1 MKSEQNFRSELIDRV
16 VGTLEGNR
24 AVRRRLPGDG
34 LIHIDRPQPFLCVYR
49 RPVGREDAGT
59 ERLISTQASFVIVPG
74 TKGQNDDLRQL
85 IGALCQTLARKFGK
99 VLLLEI
105 WAGGNSADREAGQE
119 AIAPPHFRVLASAHG
134 APLETLE
141 ELERALVSAK
151 WLDHEVPAITVG
163 YPRRRGPPGLP
174 ALLPAAAARRIGCVH
189 IGLEI
194 APVYRDPADGAV
206 RPQVLQ
212 RYRQALGQALKRVF
226 YVFSHHEAQF
236 RPAHYHELG
245 RRAMTKAVFESDRR
259 LAAIGDAFDM
269 LLHVTPVN
277 SVTAWHA
284 FRKGRHRKLPE
295 FHYRPLAVDP
305 AELKRELYRIPLE
318 AIEDPALHHLFFTKR
333 DELDRQLTL
342 LGDRGTDRFIH
353 GSQQIFGQPDD
364 ELLRAARDLLT
375 ELPAHA
381 HDDKVS
387 DFINADQFAARA
399 ESELAYYRQQDP
411 NLRAKVEVRNDVPGI
426 MVSKGRLLIGGEV
439 HMPKARVDAT
449 LHHEIGTHILTHH
462 NGFAQ
467 PFQQLHT
474 GMAGYEELQEGIAVL
489 SEYLVGGLSRPRLRT
504 IAGRVVAVDCVVRGS
519 DFLETFRHLRQDFD
533 FARQTAFSIAMRVHR
548 GGGFTKD
555 AIYLRGLRRLLS
567 HFAGGGTI
575 EPLLVGKVGL
585 DHLEIVEELAWR
597 KIIGPAA
604 LQPRYLQDDAAL
616 ARLRRL
622 AKPTALI
629 DLCQERRA

>member
-1 MKSEQNFRSELIDRV
+1 MKSEQEFPSELIARV
-16 VGTLEGNR
+16 VGTLEGGR
-24 AVRRRLPGDG
+24 GVRRRLPAGG

-49 RPVGREDAGT
+49 QPAGDADTGT
-59 ERLISTQASFVIVPG
+59 ARLISTQASFIIAPAAA
-74 TKGQNDDLRQL
+74 GQDDDLRQL
-85 IGALCQTLARKFGK
+85 IEALCQVLAGKFGK
-99 VLLLEI
+99 ILLLEI
-105 WAGGNSADREAGQE
+105 WAGDNASEEQAGQA
-119 AIAPPHFRVLASAHG
+119 AIALPHFRVLASSRG
-134 APLETLE
+134 TPSETLE
-141 ELERALVSAK
+141 ELERALISAK
-151 WLDHEVPAITVG
+151 WLDHGAPAITVD

-174 ALLPAAAARRIGCVH
+174 SLLPAAAARRIGCVH
-189 IGLEI
+189 MGLEI
-194 APVYRDPADGAV
+194 APVYRDPTDGTV
-206 RPQVLQ
+206 RPQVLH
-212 RYRQALGQALKRVF
+212 RYRRALGQALKRVF
-226 YVFSHHEAQF
+226 FVFSHHEAQF

-277 SVTAWHA
+277 SVAAWHA
-284 FRKGRHRKLPE
+284 FRKDRHRQTPE

-342 LGDRGTDRFIH
+342 LGDRGTDRFMH
-353 GSQQIFGQPDD
+353 GSQQIFGRPDD
-364 ELLRAARDLLT
+364 DLLQT
-375 ELPAHA
+375 ARGLLSGLPAHA

-387 DFINADQFAARA
+387 DFIDAGQFAARA
-399 ESELAYYRQQDP
+399 ECELAYYRRRDP
-411 NLRAKVEVRNDVPGI
+411 GLRAGVEVRNDVPGV
-426 MVSKGRLLIGGEV
+426 MVSKDRLLIGSEV

-462 NGFAQ
+462 NGLAQ

-504 IAGRVVAVDCVVRGS
+504 IAGRVIAVDCVVRGA
-519 DFLETFRHLRQDFD
+519 DFLETFGHLTEAFD
-533 FARQTAFSIAMRVHR
+533 FAQPSAFSMAMRVHR

-555 AIYLRGLRRLLS
+555 VVYLRGLKRLLN
-567 HFAGGGTI
+567 HFAGGGTMA
-575 EPLLVGKVGL
+575 PLLVGKVGL
-585 DHLEIVEELAWR
+585 DHLDIVDELTWR

-604 LQPRYLQDDAAL
+604 LQPRYLQDDAVL

-622 AKPTALI
+622 GKPTAPI
-629 DLCQERRA
+629 DLCQEQ